1 MKSRDGSPP
10 KRGPWKPDVI
20 VILSRGDAGVIL
32 AFHFGLT
39 VTKFMLVFAAF
50 MIVLG
55 VLNYEVCLAA
65 LKWPAFLARRRVLA
79 RLQSSDQH
87 EIGVM

>member
-1 MKSRDGSPP
+1 MKPRDGSPP

-20 VILSRGDAGVIL
+20 VILVLSRGDAGVIL

-39 VTKFMLVFAAF
+39 MTEFMLVFAAF

-55 VLNYEVCLAA
+55 VLNYEV
-65 LKWPAFLARRRVLA
+65 
-79 RLQSSDQH
+79 
-87 EIGVM
+87 